1 MTHRPRGLCF
11 RLGMSIAA
19 SVMAAAPAS
28 STAANAQSAIESFH
42 EASQTVETALKAHG
56 GLAPFKAAGGV
67 VIKTEGA
74 FDLTTR
80 LQGRSP
86 FMSEPTAISEVVSV
100 DLAGER
106 AAYDLDWSNYKFSEQ
121 SLREVY
127 DAEGRALYIDKR
139 AGGGGWPPFAP
150 VPDAK
155 ERYKRFLPQLL
166 LADALANR
174 ATLRSLGRDRY
185 EGRSVDVVGYVTAA
199 GDHMTLYIDRR
210 DRLLRGAAHV
220 FDMELM
226 GDTEIRWTWSDYE
239 SQNGM
244 RIPAR
249 LQTHLDGALLKDVRM
264 AVSIRAPEN
273 AVFGAPQGVSVG
285 DPPAPEEITSFDDF
299 VPYSRREGTARELA
313 PGVYLAPSVRPGF
326 HMFFVEFDDFMMAVD
341 APTGWYEMNQ
351 IPPYNFV
358 RGEGTSDL
366 GEKYIRIIKKTVPD
380 KPIRY
385 VALTHHHSDHIGGV
399 RPFIAEGA
407 TILAGEAA
415 AAAAEIAAERDYT
428 LRPDRL
434 TGAHIEPKIEIVD
447 GKRVISDG
455 EMEVQLIE
463 LPDGNPK
470 ADGFLVV
477 YLPKQKIMYFTSFL
491 YPVGEDSFPVAESV
505 PLSLWFVRW
514 LDQSGLEPEMVYNV
528 HGQARVQDWQLER
541 FREMLESGE
550 YEVAGEGA
558 G

>member
-1 MTHRPRGLCF
+1 MVQLAEPR
-11 RLGMSIAA
+11 RLRLLRIRNAVLAISAL
-19 SVMAAAPAS
+19 SCTTPAS
-28 STAANAQSAIESFH
+28 AQ
-42 EASQTVETALKAHG
+42 TALASYREGLETVQAALNAHG
-56 GLAPFKAAGGV
+56 GLGRIKSAGGV
-67 VIKTEGA
+67 VIKTEGT

-86 FMSEPTAISEVVSV
+86 FEPEPTAISETVSV
-100 DLAGER
+100 DLAGDR
-106 AAYDLDWSNYKFSEQ
+106 VAYDVDWSNYKFSEQ

-127 DAEGRALYIDKR
+127 DAEGRVLYIDKR

-155 ERYKRFLPQLL
+155 ERYKRVLPQFI

-174 ATLRSLGRDRY
+174 ATLRAHGRARQD
-185 EGRSVDVVGYVTAA
+185 GRSVDAVGYVTAA
-199 GDHMTLYIDRR
+199 GGHMTLYIDRR
-210 DRLLRGAAHV
+210 DKLLRGAVHV

-226 GDTEIRWTWSDYE
+226 GDTQVRWTWSDY
-239 SQNGM
+239 QTQDGL
-244 RIPAR
+244 RIPGR
-249 LQTHLDGALLKDVRM
+249 LQAHLDGDVLKDVRIT
-264 AVSIRAPEN
+264 VTIRAPDDE
-273 AVFGAPQGVSVG
+273 AFGAPESVTVG
-285 DPPAPEEITSFDDF
+285 EPPAPEDMASFDDF
-299 VPYSRREGTARELA
+299 VPYSRRPGEARTLA
-313 PGVYLAPSVRPGF
+313 PGVYLAPGVRPGF
-326 HMFFVEFDDFMMAVD
+326 HMFFVEFDDFVMAID

-366 GEKYIRIIKKTVPD
+366 GEKYIRTIKQTVPD
-380 KPIRY
+380 KSIRY

-407 TILAGEAA
+407 TILAAEPAA
-415 AAAAEIAAERDYT
+415 AAARRAAGRDYT

-434 TGAHIEPKIEIVD
+434 TGVKTEPKIEIVD
-447 GKRVISDG
+447 GKSVISDG

-514 LDQSGLEPEMVYNV
+514 LDQSGLKPETIYNV
-528 HGQARVQDWQLER
+528 HGQARVQDWQLDR
-541 FREMLESGE
+541 FREMLNSGNHA
-550 YEVAGEGA
+550 VAEEE
-558 G
+558 

>member
-1 MTHRPRGLCF
+1 MIQLAAAPRLRLF
-11 RLGMSIAA
+11 RIRNAFLVVAA
-19 SVMAAAPAS
+19 LIWAAPAS
-28 STAANAQSAIESFH
+28 AQSVLASYR
-42 EASQTVETALKAHG
+42 EAFETVQSALNAHG
-56 GLAPFKAAGGV
+56 GLDRIESAGGV
-67 VIKTEGA
+67 VVKTEGT

-86 FMSEPTAISEVVSV
+86 FRPEPTAIMETVSV
-100 DLAGER
+100 DLGGDR
-106 AAYDLDWSNYKFSEQ
+106 VAYDVGWSNYKFSRQE
-121 SLREVY
+121 LREVY
-127 DAEGRALYIDKR
+127 DAEGRVLYIDKR

-155 ERYKRFLPQLL
+155 ERYKRFLPQFF

-185 EGRSVDVVGYVTAA
+185 QGRSVDIVGYVTAA
-199 GDHMTLYIDRR
+199 GDHVTLYIDRR
-210 DRLLRGAAHV
+210 DHLLRGAAHV

-226 GDTEIRWTWSDYE
+226 GDTEVRWAWSEYE
-239 SQNGM
+239 MQNSL
-244 RIPAR
+244 RVPTR
-249 LQTHLDGALLKDVRM
+249 LRAFLDDRLLKDVAMSVR
-264 AVSIRAPEN
+264 IGAPGE
-273 AVFGAPQGVSVG
+273 AAFGAPEGVSVG
-285 DPPAPEEITSFDDF
+285 EPPAPENMASFEDF
-299 VPYSRREGTARELA
+299 VPYSRRDGTARELA
-313 PGVYLAPSVRPGF
+313 PGVYLAPGVRPGF
-326 HMFFVEFDDFMMAVD
+326 HMFFVEFDDFVLAVD

-366 GEKYIRIIKKTVPD
+366 AEKYIRIINETVPD

-399 RPFIAEGA
+399 RPFIVEGA
-407 TILAGEAA
+407 TILAAEPAA
-415 AAAAEIAAERDYT
+415 AAARRAAERDYT

-434 TGAHIEPKIEIVD
+434 TGADIEAEIEIVD
-447 GKRVISDG
+447 GERLISDG
-455 EMEVQLIE
+455 DMEVQLIE

-477 YLPKQKIMYFTSFL
+477 YLPKQKIMYFTSFI
-491 YPVGEDSFPVAESV
+491 YPLPEESFPAPESV

-514 LDQSGLEPEMVYNV
+514 LDQSGLEPERIYNV
-528 HGQARVQDWQLER
+528 HGMARVQNWQLDR

-550 YEVAGEGA
+550 YEVAGESE
-558 G
+558 

>member
-1 MTHRPRGLCF
+1 LRQLGFDRVA
-11 RLGMSIAA
+11 RLRFFILSL
-19 SVMAAAPAS
+19 AAAFGATAPAG
-28 STAANAQSAIESFH
+28 AQRAMQDYRRALE
-42 EASQTVETALKAHG
+42 TVEAAFAAHG
-56 GLAPFKAAGGV
+56 GVSPLRQAGGV
-67 VIKTEGA
+67 AIETEGT

-86 FMSEPTAISEVVSV
+86 FRPEPTAIKETVSV
-100 DLAGER
+100 DLAGDR
-106 AAYDLDWSNYKFSEQ
+106 VGYDFAWSNYKFSPQE
-121 SLREVY
+121 LREVY
-127 DAEGRALYIDKR
+127 DAEGRVLYIDKR

-155 ERYKRFLPQLL
+155 ERYKRVLPQFL
-166 LADALANR
+166 LADVLANR
-174 ATLRSLGRDRY
+174 ATLRSLGRNRY
-185 EGRSVDVVGYVTAA
+185 DGLSVDIVGYVTAA

-210 DRLLRGAAHV
+210 DHLLRGAAHV

-239 SQNGM
+239 SPDGM
-244 RIPAR
+244 RVPRR
-249 LQTHLDGALLKDVRM
+249 LQAHLDGKLLKDV
-264 AVSIRAPEN
+264 ALSIRLGAPDDD
-273 AVFGAPQGVSVG
+273 AFGAPDGVSVG
-285 DPPAPEEITSFDDF
+285 EPPAPEDMTSFENF
-299 VPYSRREGTARELA
+299 VPYSQRKGTARELA
-313 PGVYLAPSVRPGF
+313 PGVYLAPGVRPGF
-326 HMFFVEFDDFMMAVD
+326 HMFFVEFDEFVIAVD

-366 GEKYIRIIKKTVPD
+366 AEKYIRIIKETVPD

-407 TILAGEAA
+407 TILAGAPAA
-415 AAAAEIAAERDYT
+415 AAAKRAVARDYT

-434 TGAHIEPKIEIVD
+434 TGADIKPKTEIVD
-447 GKRVISDG
+447 GTRVITDG
-455 EMEVQLIE
+455 EMEMQLIE

-477 YLPKQKIMYFTSFL
+477 YLPKQKIMYFTSFI
-491 YPVGEDSFPVAESV
+491 YPLPEDAFPAPESV

-514 LDQSGLEPEMVYNV
+514 LDQSGLEVERIYNV
-528 HGQARVQDWQLER
+528 HAMARVQDWQLER
-541 FREMLESGE
+541 FREMLQSGE
-550 YEVAGEGA
+550 YEIAGEND
-558 G
+558 